1 MYADEIP
8 HLSRDYRI
16 TFPSADEQDPYGVV
30 LVGGNLSE
38 GMLLSAYEQ
47 GVFPWYGE
55 DEPILWWNPPKRCVM
70 FPGDLHIPRSM
81 RRFLRKHQYVVSFN
95 TAFSQVIAACRD
107 ADRPEGEGTWIT
119 EDIIRA
125 YTRLHEL
132 GYAVSYEVWDEDG
145 QLAGGLYGVQMP
157 RYFCG
162 ESMFSRQSNTSKLAL
177 YRLYEDQFHNRDSIL
192 IDFQVANP
200 HSLRLGAHE
209 IDRSEYLRLIQ
220 S

>member
-1 MYADEIP
+1 MYAEDIP
-8 HLSRDYRI
+8 HLGQDYRI
-16 TFPSADEQDPYGVV
+16 TFPAADERDPYGVV

-55 DEPILWWNPPKRCVM
+55 DQPILWWNPPKRCVM
-70 FPGDLHIPRSM
+70 FPGDLHISRSM
-81 RRFLRKHQYVVSFN
+81 RRLLHKHEYTVTFN
-95 TAFSQVIAACRD
+95 TAFSRVIAACRD
-107 ADRPEGEGTWIT
+107 APRPEDEGTWIT
-119 EDIIRA
+119 EDIIHA

-132 GYAVSYEVWDEDG
+132 GYAISYEVWDEKHE
-145 QLAGGLYGVQMP
+145 LAGGLYGVQMP

-177 YRLYEDQFHNRDSIL
+177 FRLYEDQFFKRNSIL

-200 HSLRLGAHE
+200 HSLSLGAHD